1 MMRKFA
7 VALIATTMLV
17 APALA
22 ADAVKPTPAAPVAA
36 VTTATPTVTPA
47 PQTKTV
53 TTSATKTDIKTDK
66 HLKTLKVAHHRA
78 HQMTFA
84 ENGKHVGH
92 VKTAKVSKPV
102 KFVTATPSTMMWFPW
117 TVTKTDQHLKTFK
130 VAHHHAHHMTFA
142 KNDKPAIHVK
152 TAKVS
157 KPVKAVIVAPA
168 TSSVTPAASGVS
180 NPAVKII
187 KAKNP
192 KKLKVADRNNGH
204 QLTVAKNGEHVNPMK
219 TAEVSKPTKHANVGK
234 GQVAH
239 VVKSN
244 KVIVN

>member
-36 VTTATPTVTPA
+36 STTAAPTATPA
-47 PQTKTV
+47 PQAK

-66 HLKTLKVAHHRA
+66 HLKTLEVAHHRT
-78 HQMTFA
+78 HHMTFA
-84 ENGKHVGH
+84 KNGKSVSH
-92 VKTAKVSKPV
+92 VKIAKVSKPAT
-102 KFVTATPSTMMWFPW
+102 FVTTTPSTMMWFPW
-117 TVTKTDQHLKTFK
+117 TATKTDQHLKTFK
-130 VAHHHAHHMTFA
+130 IAHHHAHHVTFA
-142 KNDKPAIHVK
+142 KNGKPVSHVK
-152 TAKVS
+152 IAKVS
-157 KPVKAVIVAPA
+157 KPVKAVTVAPA
-168 TSSVTPAASGVS
+168 ASSVTPAASSVS

-187 KAKNP
+187 KAKNL
-192 KKLKVADRNNGH
+192 KKLKVVDRHNGN
-204 QLTVAKNGEHVNPMK
+204 QLTVAKNSTHVNQVK
-219 TAEVSKPTKHANVGK
+219 TAKVSKPTKHANVGK